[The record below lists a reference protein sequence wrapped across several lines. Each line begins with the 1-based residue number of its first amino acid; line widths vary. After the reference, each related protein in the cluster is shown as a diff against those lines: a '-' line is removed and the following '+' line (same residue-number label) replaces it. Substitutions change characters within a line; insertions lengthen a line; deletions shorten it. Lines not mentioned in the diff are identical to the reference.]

1 MKDQNYYYPNNNNQ
15 YPTQHAQN
23 YYYGGLNT
31 YQKEEWKS
39 ANYQNDIEM
48 GNSESLS
55 TETQIRLGFIRK
67 VFGILSAQMLATT
80 LLCIIS
86 VSSSSFALF
95 QKTHPELMIVAL
107 IISIVTIIALTCF
120 KSVSR
125 TVPTNYIVLAVFT
138 FAEAYLVSA
147 ICGMTAPKLVVMAA
161 TMTCAITCALTI
173 YACTTKT
180 DFTVMNSMLF
190 IFSMVMLLFGIFLM
204 FTKIKIL
211 HIIYSCLG
219 VLLYS
224 FYLIYDIQLI
234 MGDKENALD
243 IDDYVYASAMLYL
256 DIINLFLHVL
266 NLLKQSSE

>member
-1 MKDQNYYYPNNNNQ
+1 MKDPNNYYPNNQ
-15 YPTQHAQN
+15 YSQQN

-31 YQKEEWKS
+31 NQKEEWKS
-39 ANYQNDIEM
+39 ANYANDIEM

-67 VFGILSAQMLATT
+67 VFGILSIQMLATT
-80 LLCIIS
+80 FLCILS
-86 VSSSSFALF
+86 VSSSAFASF
-95 QKTHPELMIVAL
+95 QKNYPELMIVSL
-107 IISIVTIIALTCF
+107 IISIITIIAITCF

-125 TVPTNYIVLAVFT
+125 NVPTNYIVLAIFT
-138 FAEAYLVSA
+138 LAEAYVVSA
-147 ICGMTAPKLVVMAA
+147 ICGMTAPRLVFMAA
-161 TMTCAITCALTI
+161 AMTCAITCALTI
-173 YACTTKT
+173 YAFTTKT

-224 FYLIYDIQLI
+224 VYLIYDIQLI
-234 MGDKENALD
+234 MGNKENALD

-256 DIINLFLHVL
+256 DVINLFLHIL
-266 NLLKQSSE
+266 NLLKQASS